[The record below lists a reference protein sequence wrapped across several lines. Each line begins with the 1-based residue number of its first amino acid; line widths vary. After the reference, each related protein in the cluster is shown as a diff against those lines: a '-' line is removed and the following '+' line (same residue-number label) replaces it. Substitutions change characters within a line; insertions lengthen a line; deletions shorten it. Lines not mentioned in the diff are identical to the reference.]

1 MSNFILLPTER
12 SDKSRVLLL
21 PGLLLEGLLLEGLLL
36 GGLLL
41 GGLWQHLLPA
51 AAAPM
56 SGHHRDMELL
66 KAAVRHTKNRKGKK
80 NTNKTEATY
89 QMPK

>member
-12 SDKSRVLLL
+12 SDKSKVLLL
-21 PGLLLEGLLLEGLLL
+21 PGLLLEGLLL

-41 GGLWQHLLPA
+41 GGLWQRLLPA

-80 NTNKTEATY
+80 KHQQNRGNVPNAKIE
-89 QMPK
+89 